1 MNVHVEREIKF
12 EVSDFKKYEHI
23 LSKKA
28 ELIQEWV
35 FEKNIVFDY
44 KDNKLEKKGV
54 LLRLR
59 HDNYSKLTLKLPNTS
74 YIESGIKNKIE
85 YEVNVSNFETMNI
98 ILNKVGFNVKLE
110 YHKFRKIF
118 KLNNS
123 LICLDIM
130 PFGFFIE
137 IEGGELYNNAKILG
151 LNQESSL
158 DLTYYE
164 IYNIKLKKN
173 RLLKMVFSEEEKL
186 NIKKLLKGVDFL

>member
-1 MNVHVEREIKF
+1 MNVHIEREIKF

-23 LSKKA
+23 LAKKA
-28 ELIQEWV
+28 ELIQEWI
-35 FEKNIVFDY
+35 FEQNIVFDF
-44 KDNKLEKKGV
+44 KDNRLEKDGI

-59 HDNYSKLTLKLPNTS
+59 HDNSSKLTLKLPNTS
-74 YIESGIKNKIE
+74 YMEPGIKNKIE

-123 LICLDIM
+123 LICLDIT

-137 IEGGELYNNAKILG
+137 IEGGELYDNAKILG
-151 LNQESSL
+151 LNQENSL

-164 IYNIKLKKN
+164 IYNIKLKKDKFL
-173 RLLKMVFSEEEKL
+173 RMVFSEEEKL
-186 NIKKLLKGVDFL
+186 NIKKLLKGINFL